1 MTAFPLTITE
11 NSGLNEVLILDV
23 NKFICEICGLDKPLD
38 ENEELIESGILDSLA
53 IIELVSA
60 LEDEDIIIHLTRI
73 DRSRLKTV
81 ALINDL
87 IEEIKN
93 S

>member
-23 NKFICEICGLDKPLD
+23 NKFICEICGLDEPLD

-73 DRSRLKTV
+73 DRNRLKTV
-81 ALINDL
+81 ALINEL
-87 IEEIKN
+87 IEEVRN

>member
-1 MTAFPLTITE
+1 M
-11 NSGLNEVLILDV
+11 DV
-23 NKFICEICGLDKPLD
+23 NKFICEICGLDEPFD

-73 DRSRLKTV
+73 DRNRLKTV
-81 ALINDL
+81 ALINEL
-87 IEEIKN
+87 IEEVRN